1 MTRIGFVLMEKG
13 NRMRNHNYPII
24 LGHKYRKGILAL
36 RNGEHGFRFMFCRLN
51 KECQTGEEFELDDIE
66 NIEMEIWFVDRK
78 SLEITVSVMNKV
90 LKDWR

>member
-1 MTRIGFVLMEKG
+1 
-13 NRMRNHNYPII
+13 
-24 LGHKYRKGILAL
+24 
-36 RNGEHGFRFMFCRLN
+36 MFCRLN

>member
-1 MTRIGFVLMEKG
+1 MNQDGSVLTGKG

-51 KECQTGEEFELDDIE
+51 KECQTGEEFDLDDIE
-66 NIEMEIWFVDRK
+66 NIETEIWFVDRK

-90 LKDWR
+90 LKDWK